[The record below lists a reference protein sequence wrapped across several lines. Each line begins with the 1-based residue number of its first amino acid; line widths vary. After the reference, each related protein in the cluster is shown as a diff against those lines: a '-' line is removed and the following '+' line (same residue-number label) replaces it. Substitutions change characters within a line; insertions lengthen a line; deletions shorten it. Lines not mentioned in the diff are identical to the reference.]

1 MNQQRIRNFCII
13 AHIDHGKSTLA
24 DRLLEITGTV
34 RPQDMKAQFLDQMD
48 LERER
53 GITIKGKAVTM
64 SHRVKDG
71 DHAGEYQLNLIDTP
85 GHVDFSYEVSRA
97 LAACEGALLVVDA
110 TQGVEAQTIANT
122 LLAMEY
128 DLEMIPVIN
137 KVDLP
142 SAEPERVAAEMEQIF
157 GFRRDEVMFVS
168 AKSGLGCTELLDG
181 IVERVPS
188 PDGGGDDPFRALV
201 FDSTYDTYKGIIAYV
216 RVADGTISTSDR
228 LRVMSSGRTVE
239 IMEVGVFAPEP
250 TATGILQAGQVGYVA
265 TGFKDVQEC
274 AVGDTLTNNAHPAE
288 EPLPGYVELKSMVF
302 AGLYPADGE
311 DYTRLRAALEK
322 LKLNDASLTI
332 EPENSGALGFGFR
345 CGFLGLVHLEI
356 VQERLEREYDLDLIV
371 TAPSVAYE
379 VLLTNGDVIRVD
391 NPSLL
396 PQPNAISEVREPIL
410 GVTIVAPSRS
420 VGAVMELMHARRSEF
435 RRMEYIQGI
444 GGSQAD
450 GSADSEQT
458 RVVMEYTMPLAE
470 MLADFYN
477 QLKSRTQGYASLDY
491 TFEGYRAAPLVR
503 IDILVNQTPVEALSM
518 ISHRDNAVVQGRSI
532 VEKLRSTIP
541 RQMFE
546 VPIQAAIGSR
556 IVARETVRAMRK
568 DVLSKCY
575 GGDITRKRKLL
586 EKQKEGKK
594 RMKRVGRVEVPQEAF
609 LSLLKI
615 GEEGSLWHCVG
626 LPTSRRIARR
636 RRRRSP
642 TEFIIASSKPTRPSL
657 AISYRYTI

>member
-1 MNQQRIRNFCII
+1 MILVMEQQSIRNFCII

-24 DRLLEITGTV
+24 DRFLEITGAV
-34 RPQDMKAQFLDQMD
+34 RPQDMKAQFLDQME

-64 SHRVKDG
+64 THRTPDG
-71 DHAGEYQLNLIDTP
+71 AEYQLNLIDTP

-122 LLAMEY
+122 LLALEY
-128 DLEMIPVIN
+128 DLELIPVIN

-142 SAEPERVAAEMEQIF
+142 SAEPERVAAELEQIF
-157 GFRRDEVMFVS
+157 GFRRDEVVFVS
-168 AKSGLGCTELLDG
+168 AKDGLGCRELLDA

-188 PDGGGDDPFRALV
+188 PHGGAADPFRALV
-201 FDSTYDTYKGIIAYV
+201 FDSTYNTYKGIIAYV
-216 RVADGTISTSDR
+216 RVADGSISRHDR
-228 LRVMSSGRTVE
+228 LRVMSSGKSVE

-250 TATGILQAGQVGYVA
+250 TSTDALYAGQVGYVA

-274 AVGDTLTNNAHPAE
+274 AVGDTLTSNAAPAE
-288 EPLPGYVELKSMVF
+288 NPLPGYVELKSMVF
-302 AGLYPADGE
+302 AGLYPSDGE

-379 VLLTNGDVIRVD
+379 VLLTDGEVMRVD

-396 PQPNAISEVREPIL
+396 PQPNSISEIREPIL

-435 RRMEYIQGI
+435 RRMEYIQGV
-444 GGSQAD
+444 GGKN
-450 GSADSEQT
+450 GNSETSGESDQN
-458 RVVMEYTMPLAE
+458 RVVMEYTMPLGE

-518 ISHRDNAVVQGRSI
+518 ISHRDNAVAQGRSI
-532 VEKLRSTIP
+532 VEKLRATIP

-615 GEEGSLWHCVG
+615 GEEG
-626 LPTSRRIARR
+626 
-636 RRRRSP
+636 
-642 TEFIIASSKPTRPSL
+642 
-657 AISYRYTI
+657 

>member
-34 RPQDMKAQFLDQMD
+34 RPQDMKAQFLDQME

-157 GFRRDEVMFVS
+157 GFRRDEVVFVS
-168 AKSGLGCTELLDG
+168 AKSGLGCVELLDS
-181 IVERVPS
+181 IVERVPHPS
-188 PDGGGDDPFRALV
+188 GGDDDPFRALV

-274 AVGDTLTNNAHPAE
+274 AVGDTLTNNAQPAD

-379 VLLTNGDVIRVD
+379 VLLTNGEVIRVD

-450 GSADSEQT
+450 AGPDSEQT

-615 GEEGSLWHCVG
+615 GEEG
-626 LPTSRRIARR
+626 
-636 RRRRSP
+636 
-642 TEFIIASSKPTRPSL
+642 
-657 AISYRYTI
+657 

>member
-1 MNQQRIRNFCII
+1 MEQQRIRNFCII

-24 DRLLEITGTV
+24 DRILEITGAV
-34 RPQDMKAQFLDQMD
+34 RPQDMKAQFLDRME

-64 SHRVKDG
+64 THRIAAADG
-71 DHAGEYQLNLIDTP
+71 DGDAAPGAEPGDYQLNLIDTP

-122 LLAMEY
+122 LLALQY
-128 DLEMIPVIN
+128 DLEIIPVVN

-142 SAEPERVAAEMEQIF
+142 SAEPERVAAEMAQIF
-157 GFRRDEVMFVS
+157 GFREDEVVYVS
-168 AKSGLGCTELLDG
+168 AKSGAGCPELLDA
-181 IVERVPS
+181 IVARVP
-188 PDGGGDDPFRALV
+188 PPAGAARAPFRALV
-201 FDSTYDTYKGIIAYV
+201 FDSTYNTYKGIIAYV
-216 RVADGTISTSDR
+216 RVADGAISGQDR
-228 LRVMSSGRTVE
+228 LRVMSSGKSVE

-250 TATGILQAGQVGYVA
+250 TPTDTLYAGQVGYVA

-274 AVGDTLTNNAHPAE
+274 AVGDTLTTNNAPADT
-288 EPLPGYVELKSMVF
+288 PLPGYVELKSMVF

-322 LKLNDASLTI
+322 LKLNDASLSI

-379 VLLTNGDVIRVD
+379 VLLTDGQTRRVD

-396 PQPNAISEVREPIL
+396 PPPNAISEIREPIL
-410 GVTIVAPSRS
+410 GVTIVTPNAF
-420 VGAVMELMHARRSEF
+420 VGAIMELMHARRSEF
-435 RRMEYIQGI
+435 RRMEYIQGL
-444 GGSQAD
+444 GGAEP
-450 GSADSEQT
+450 A
-458 RVVMEYTMPLAE
+458 RVVMEYTMPLGE

-477 QLKSRTQGYASLDY
+477 QLKSQTQGYASLDY
-491 TFEGYRAAPLVR
+491 AFEGYRPAPLVR
-503 IDILVNQTPVEALSM
+503 VDILVNQTPVEALSM
-518 ISHRDNAVVQGRSI
+518 ISHRDSAVAQGRSL
-532 VEKLRSTIP
+532 VEKLRTTIP

-568 DVLSKCY
+568 DVLAKCY

-615 GEEGSLWHCVG
+615 GDD
-626 LPTSRRIARR
+626 R
-636 RRRRSP
+636 
-642 TEFIIASSKPTRPSL
+642 
-657 AISYRYTI
+657 

>member
-1 MNQQRIRNFCII
+1 MKQQSIRNFCII

-34 RPQDMKAQFLDQMD
+34 RPQDMKAQFLDQME

-64 SHRVKDG
+64 SHRVAAG

-97 LAACEGALLVVDA
+97 LAACEGALLIVDA

-168 AKSGLGCTELLDG
+168 AKSGLGCNELLDA

-188 PDGGGDDPFRALV
+188 PDGGADDPFRALV

-216 RVADGTISTSDR
+216 RVADGTISTNDR

-274 AVGDTLTNNAHPAE
+274 AVGDTLTNNVLPAE
-288 EPLPGYVELKSMVF
+288 DPLPGYVELKSMVF

-379 VLLTNGDVIRVD
+379 VLLTGGEVVRVD
-391 NPSLL
+391 NPSRL
-396 PQPNAISEVREPIL
+396 PEPNAISEVREPIL

-420 VGAVMELMHARRSEF
+420 VGAIMELMHARRSEF

-444 GGSQAD
+444 GGGQ
-450 GSADSEQT
+450 GSNAAHSGGTNSGSDSGGNNEQT

-503 IDILVNQTPVEALSM
+503 IDILVNQTPVEALSL
-518 ISHRDNAVVQGRSI
+518 ISHRDNAVIQGRSI
-532 VEKLRSTIP
+532 VEKLRTTIP

-556 IVARETVRAMRK
+556 IIARETVRAMRK

-615 GEEGSLWHCVG
+615 GEEG
-626 LPTSRRIARR
+626 
-636 RRRRSP
+636 
-642 TEFIIASSKPTRPSL
+642 
-657 AISYRYTI
+657 